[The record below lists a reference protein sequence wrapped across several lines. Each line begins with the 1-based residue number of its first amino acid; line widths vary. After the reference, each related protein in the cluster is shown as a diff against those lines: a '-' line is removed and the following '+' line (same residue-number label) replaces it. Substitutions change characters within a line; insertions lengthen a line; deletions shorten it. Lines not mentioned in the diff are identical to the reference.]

1 MMSLLA
7 FSGNCRKNSYLCILH
22 DKWEMC
28 LAHPVSIAT
37 HKNSSEAVERKF
49 KTDWNLSSGWAMESI
64 GPRYKSVL
72 AGVFGLSV
80 PVLIPVGQ
88 FGLVFGWLWDQYNR
102 PVDRKLCSCS
112 CWDTVFKG
120 SYETG
125 VGKYKHFYFN
135 SNQNMAIIWSLT
147 VVCTVALYEGCKH
160 CLTQF
165 LNGKLHIKAL
175 SQGVQ

>member
-1 MMSLLA
+1 
-7 FSGNCRKNSYLCILH
+7 
-22 DKWEMC
+22 
-28 LAHPVSIAT
+28 
-37 HKNSSEAVERKF
+37 
-49 KTDWNLSSGWAMESI
+49 MESI

-80 PVLIPVGQ
+80 PILIPVVQ
-88 FGLVFGWLWDQYNR
+88 FGLVFGWLWDQYNK

-135 SNQNMAIIWSLT
+135 SNQNTAIIWSLT
-147 VVCTVALYEGCKH
+147 VACTVALYEGCKH

-165 LNGKLHIKAL
+165 LNGKLK
-175 SQGVQ
+175 